1 MKKVGA
7 VEKMHVLEI
16 NLISGQGLKP
26 PSGTLRRM
34 KTYAV
39 AWVESSHKIRTRVDK
54 VGAENP
60 TWNDR
65 FLFKVSSEFLARETS
80 GITIEIYAVGSFRDH
95 LVGTVRL
102 ILSNFLDLESKIPS
116 FTALQIRRRSGRFHG
131 VLNVAALVNHESEWS
146 KELDDVSAI
155 GYQDL
160 MGKGESF
167 RRRRRR
173 DSLTRSTASFS
184 GSESRENSSCNES
197 VNSDS
202 GDSLPSS
209 PAYKSPSKLTSPAYK
224 SPSKLSSPAY
234 KSPSKAT
241 SPAAEKRALKEMNGV
256 RDLAAGTKALR
267 TAVPSDGARFLCCLL
282 TTQRKV
288 QSSEDR

>member
-1 MKKVGA
+1 MKRIGGVA
-7 VEKMHVLEI
+7 EKMHVLEI
-16 NLISGQGLKP
+16 NLISGQGLKV
-26 PSGTLRRM
+26 PSGKLRRM
-34 KTYAV
+34 KTYAI
-39 AWVESSHKIRTRVDK
+39 AWVDSDHKIRTRVDK

-80 GITIEIYAVGSFRDH
+80 GITIEIYAVGVIRDH

-116 FTALQIRRRSGRFHG
+116 FTALQIRRPSGRFHG

-173 DSLTRSTASFS
+173 DSLTRSTENFS
-184 GSESRENSSCNES
+184 GSESRENSCAES
-197 VNSDS
+197 VENSDC
-202 GDSLPSS
+202 GDSFKSAS
-209 PAYKSPSKLTSPAYK
+209 PPYKSPSKP
-224 SPSKLSSPAY
+224 
-234 KSPSKAT
+234 T
-241 SPAAEKRALKEMNGV
+241 SPAAEKRALKEANGV
-256 RDLAAGTKALR
+256 RDLAAGTRALK
-267 TAVPSDGARFLCCLL
+267 TAVASDGSRFLCCLL

-288 QSSEDR
+288 QSSSDKNAER